1 VSFSPYRPKIGA
13 LDERPKDDPHFW
25 ERSAERPAPLEG
37 GARPARLPGTSGAP
51 LHFYR
56 CGDCFGNYA
65 TEAQENG
72 LRCDCTGALEYLGRA
87 KHERLIVDGL
97 AIPCDARCI
106 SARGP
111 KCECGCGGAN
121 HGNGT
126 LVPVERDAGGIPHVS
141 KPADRQKRH
150 AIADT
155 FRAQLK
161 RARNT
166 YRARVGEVSGYDAP
180 AWQIREQLQNARKFK
195 TQKRRLAAI
204 DAAERLLLEYRKN
217 GAGESR

>member
-1 VSFSPYRPKIGA
+1 MSFSPYRPKLGQ
-13 LDERPKDDPHFW
+13 LPTRPKDDPHFW
-25 ERSAERPAPLEG
+25 ERSAERPAPLEE
-37 GARPARLPGTSGAP
+37 GARPAPAMPTSGEP

-65 TEAQENG
+65 TEALESG
-72 LRCDCTGALEYLGRA
+72 LRCDCTGQLEYLGRA
-87 KHERLIVDGL
+87 KNKRLVVDGL

-141 KPADRQKRH
+141 KPADREKRH
-150 AIADT
+150 AIADL
-155 FRAQLK
+155 FRAKLK
-161 RARNT
+161 HARDT
-166 YRARVGEVSGYDAP
+166 YRATVGEVSGYDAP

-204 DAAERLLLEYRKN
+204 TAAEGLIAEYR
-217 GAGESR
+217 RP